1 MACNKNATPDAT
13 GNTIAI
19 LSVDKNDKLS
29 PALRRASSQ
38 LVAGENRPRTRLLNP
53 FAVVDPSALFLSVI
67 DDDDED
73 FRSMRDLVS
82 LREVIQRVVSF
93 LIDEREGIN
102 RQAVSLSRD
111 HRNDLC
117 KTRRTSWFLVKLDS
131 RSLLAFAIDFR
142 NATWSSTPNARA
154 GKHDE

>member
-1 MACNKNATPDAT
+1 
-13 GNTIAI
+13 
-19 LSVDKNDKLS
+19 
-29 PALRRASSQ
+29 
-38 LVAGENRPRTRLLNP
+38 LLNP

-142 NATWSSTPNARA
+142 NAT
-154 GKHDE
+154 